1 MNPLLSYLTDPI
13 IEHVSGNLAW
23 SIYLPIYR
31 KSHQSPG
38 WSSCAVIS
46 AGSPSTWGSLRCEWL
61 CVGVG
66 FSLSLTPTAASVSAC
81 YLSWRRSWLLV
92 DIWNGAQVSRCE
104 FLNKQGRLSACF
116 WPLHERGG
124 PENLMLCYQVDWVW
138 VFLPS
143 TEWLTQSRPD
153 VTVHLLMEI
162 QFMYDCSVCVCDTG
176 ASGVADRPG
185 HQPPGQFPLHPGQ
198 QHCFTGKKNKIK
210 SLQKTSPWLVPS
222 NIEVYISENEAF
234 LINLLF
240 QASVKNCN
248 RFPTRACLS
257 FKKDCKFDFAFCF
270 PMPKIKT
277 ATKLH
282 VALHCVYCWPGVR
295 KSAGAYSGRP
305 AHPLPGSRHRPPPG
319 KVGGG
324 ARHPGGRQGHCPVL
338 PGHAVHRRNR
348 WETHQPHPAG
358 QSPEPVAWMSDSEL
372 QLIYFN
378 PTNHLLVLRDSQVA
392 DKC

>member
-1 MNPLLSYLTDPI
+1 MRRHLCRLPLGMREPALW
-13 IEHVSGNLAW
+13 V
-23 SIYLPIYR
+23 
-31 KSHQSPG
+31 
-38 WSSCAVIS
+38 AVR
-46 AGSPSTWGSLRCEWL
+46 RCR
-61 CVGVG
+61 
-66 FSLSLTPTAASVSAC
+66 FHSVSDPHGGIGQHVLFELAEIMVIGWH
-81 YLSWRRSWLLV
+81 LE
-92 DIWNGAQVSRCE
+92 RCPGE
-104 FLNKQGRLSACF
+104 PVWVLNKQGRLSACF

-138 VFLPS
+138 ALLPT
-143 TEWLTQSRPD
+143 TEWLTQCRPD
-153 VTVHLLMEI
+153 VTVHLLMET

-185 HQPPGQFPLHPGQ
+185 HQPFGQFPLHPGQ
-198 QHCFTGKKNKIK
+198 QHCLTGKKKEKKKNPPEHLIMTGSFKFK
-210 SLQKTSPWLVPS
+210 HW
-222 NIEVYISENEAF
+222 VYISENEAF
-234 LINLLF
+234 HINLLF
-240 QASVKNCN
+240 QSSVKNCN
-248 RFPTRACLS
+248 CFPT
-257 FKKDCKFDFAFCF
+257 
-270 PMPKIKT
+270 PKIKT

-282 VALHCVYCWPGVR
+282 VALPFLSSHTLVFYCWPGVR

-324 ARHPGGRQGHCPVL
+324 ARHPGGRQGHRPVP

-358 QSPEPVAWMSDSEL
+358 QSPELVGWMSHSEL
-372 QLIYFN
+372 QLIYSN